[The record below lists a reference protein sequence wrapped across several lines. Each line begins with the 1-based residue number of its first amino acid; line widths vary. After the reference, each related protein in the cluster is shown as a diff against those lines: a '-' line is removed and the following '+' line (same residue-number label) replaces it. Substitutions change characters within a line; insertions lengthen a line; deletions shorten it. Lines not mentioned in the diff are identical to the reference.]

1 MHVAII
7 GYFLHEN
14 KACSILCTLY
24 RPINRRDGWRRFGL
38 WLKMGGKNFLEGLA
52 VIFDLIELFQ
62 KSQNNNFI
70 LIEKSK
76 KFREKND
83 WVFS

>member
-7 GYFLHEN
+7 GYILHEN

-38 WLKMGGKNFLEGLA
+38 WLKMGRKNFLEGLTL
-52 VIFDLIELFQ
+52 IFDLIKLFQ
-62 KSQNNNFI
+62 KSQNNNSI

-76 KFREKND
+76 KKSRKKRLS
-83 WVFS
+83 V

>member
-7 GYFLHEN
+7 GYILHEN

-38 WLKMGGKNFLEGLA
+38 WLKMGEKNFLEG
-52 VIFDLIELFQ
+52 INSHFRFNQ
-62 KSQNNNFI
+62 FI
-70 LIEKSK
+70 SK
-76 KFREKND
+76 KPK
-83 WVFS
+83 

>member
-7 GYFLHEN
+7 GYILHEN

-38 WLKMGGKNFLEGLA
+38 WLKMGEKNFLEGLTL
-52 VIFDLIELFQ
+52 IFDLNKLFQ
-62 KSQNNNFI
+62 KSRNNNSI

-76 KFREKND
+76 KNR
-83 WVFS
+83 